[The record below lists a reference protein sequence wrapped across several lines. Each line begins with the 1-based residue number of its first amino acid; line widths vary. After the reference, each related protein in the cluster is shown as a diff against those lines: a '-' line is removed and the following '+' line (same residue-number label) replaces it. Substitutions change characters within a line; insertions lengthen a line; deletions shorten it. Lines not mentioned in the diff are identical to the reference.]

1 MEDTKRR
8 TLAALAVFLAIG
20 CARQDTPAPKVL
32 LIGLDGVR
40 VDILA
45 SASTPVIDSLIA
57 GGFFS
62 DSAITRQ
69 RTVSGPGWSSML
81 TGAGQDK
88 HLVRTNDFRNNAYP
102 SYPDFLTRLE
112 RLDTSYTTLAVVDWP
127 PLGDTTDGGPLI
139 SDAVDIKI
147 LINGEEQGYERADS
161 LSVDAAIDHLADP
174 GLDAAFVYLGNIDV
188 VGHETSSLSAEYR
201 AAIEAADRQV
211 GLLLAALR
219 RRQAYARED
228 WLILLSTDHGRTD
241 DGGHGGESPAE
252 HNIFF
257 LASGPSVR
265 ADPIEGVP
273 HIVDLAVTA
282 LTHLGIAIDPA
293 WGLDGR
299 VIGLRAR

>member
-1 MEDTKRR
+1 MRR
-8 TLAALAVFLAIG
+8 TLAAFAVFLTLG

-40 VDILA
+40 VDVLA
-45 SASTPVIDSLIA
+45 AASTPVIDSLIA

-88 HLVRTNDFRNNAYP
+88 HRVRNNDFRNNAYP

-112 RLDTSYTTLAVVDWP
+112 QIDTAYTTLAVVDWP

-139 SDAVDIKI
+139 GDAVDTKI
-147 LINGEEQGYERADS
+147 LINGDAEEYDRADS
-161 LSVDAAIDHLADP
+161 LSVVAAIDHLADP
-174 GLDAAFVYLGNIDV
+174 ALDAAFVYLGNIDV

-201 AAIEAADRQV
+201 AAVETADRQV
-211 GLLLAALR
+211 GMLLDALR
-219 RRQAYARED
+219 RRPEYARED

-252 HNIFF
+252 RNIFF

-265 ADPIEGVP
+265 AGPIEGVP
-273 HIVDLAVTA
+273 HIVDVAVTA
-282 LTHLGIAIDPA
+282 LTHLGVAIDPA

-299 VIGLRAR
+299 AIGLRAR

>member
-1 MEDTKRR
+1 MRR
-8 TLAALAVFLAIG
+8 TLAMLAACLTIG
-20 CARQDTPAPKVL
+20 CARQDTSVPKVL

-45 SASTPVIDSLIA
+45 AAATPVIDSLIA

-88 HLVRTNDFRNNAYP
+88 HQVRNNDFRNNAYP

-112 RLDTSYTTLAVVDWP
+112 RLDTAYTTLAVVDWP

-139 SDAVDIKI
+139 SDAVDTRI
-147 LINGEEQGYERADS
+147 LINGEEQGYELADS
-161 LSVDAAIDHLADP
+161 LSVVAAIDHLADP
-174 GLDAAFVYLGNIDV
+174 DLDAAFVYLGNIDV

-201 AAIEAADRQV
+201 SAIEAADRQV
-211 GLLLAALR
+211 GLLLEALR
-219 RRQAYARED
+219 RRPAYARED
-228 WLILLSTDHGRTD
+228 WLILLCTDHGRTD

-265 ADPIEGVP
+265 AGPIDGVP
-273 HIVDLAVTA
+273 HIVDVAVTA
-282 LTHLGIAIDPA
+282 LAHLGIDIDPA

-299 VIGLRAR
+299 AIGLRAR

>member
-1 MEDTKRR
+1 MHR
-8 TLAALAVFLAIG
+8 TLAALAACLTFG
-20 CARQDTPAPKVL
+20 CAKPDTPTPKVL

-45 SASTPVIDSLIA
+45 AASTPVIDSLIA
-57 GGFFS
+57 GGFFT
-62 DSAITRQ
+62 DNAITRQ

-88 HLVRTNDFRNNAYP
+88 HLVRNNDFRNNAYP

-112 RLDTSYTTLAVVDWP
+112 RLDTAYTTLAVVDWP

-139 SDAVDIKI
+139 SDAVDTKI

-161 LSVDAAIDHLADP
+161 LSVDAAIEYLADP
-174 GLDAAFVYLGNIDV
+174 VLDAAFVYLGNIDV

-201 AAIEAADRQV
+201 AAVEQADRQV
-211 GLLLAALR
+211 GMLLEALR
-219 RRQAYARED
+219 RRPEYARED
-228 WLILLSTDHGRTD
+228 WLILLCTDHGRTD

-252 HNIFF
+252 RNIFY
-257 LASGPSVR
+257 LASGPSVSTSSV
-265 ADPIEGVP
+265 DEIP
-273 HIVDLAVTA
+273 HIVDVAVTA
-282 LTHLGIAIDPA
+282 LTHLGIEIDPA